1 MAGNQGGLSSFSGQT
16 TDTITL
22 VVEMPTRIL
31 ASVPYDVVTNGASVC
46 TLGVQ
51 SFGKDNVTFVSNV
64 TTAASYRWVV
74 AGV

>member
-1 MAGNQGGLSSFSGQT
+1 ME
-16 TDTITL
+16 I
-22 VVEMPTRIL
+22 PTRLL
-31 ASVPYDVVTNGASVC
+31 AAVPYDVVTNGADVC

-51 SFGKDNVTFVSNV
+51 SFSKDNVTFVSNV